1 MVAKNSDDWRI
12 HRRQTI
18 HDIDGER
25 SRQRLAADR
34 LRAKRIPTRSVAEL
48 ENIYSR
54 FYDDRLESPQHASAP
69 SGIRR
74 ELLPELERLTKY
86 IALELSRR
94 HTKPSPPT
102 PTPTRAPGP
111 DRDHGSEPCHA
122 TTTPTKPL
130 QATSDPSMVRGAS
143 QQYQGTSGSK
153 VRARTPPEPTVPP
166 LEPLLQHH
174 VLHHPA
180 GPVPAP
186 PTSSAAL
193 SMDQGAC
200 QQSRGAANS
209 KIKPGQPPQP
219 TTTPLEP
226 PLQSPPSQQPAEPAA
241 GDPAAAAPPS
251 QGVLYRDAILMA
263 QSVRVQLQAL
273 DDWVVGRHRSARTT
287 LGVPISEE
295 GLAKVHFVHVTPL
308 LQVSYDEAGR
318 ERWCKGTTQLCVRH
332 REGRER
338 CHRGA
343 YCERLHLVP
352 THDCTNKGYLTTG
365 ICSNYSRC
373 RSRHPWDENA
383 WGGKDTAYQRYIDE
397 RGAPVNVSTP
407 GAQPRQHGGNGR
419 QSAR

>member
-69 SGIRR
+69 SGIQR

-209 KIKPGQPPQP
+209 KIKPGQPPQHHWNHHC
-219 TTTPLEP
+219 
-226 PLQSPPSQQPAEPAA
+226 SPPPHSSQPN
-241 GDPAAAAPPS
+241 
-251 QGVLYRDAILMA
+251 
-263 QSVRVQLQAL
+263 QLLEIRPQ
-273 DDWVVGRHRSARTT
+273 H
-287 LGVPISEE
+287 
-295 GLAKVHFVHVTPL
+295 HH
-308 LQVSYDEAGR
+308 QVKE
-318 ERWCKGTTQLCVRH
+318 
-332 REGRER
+332 
-338 CHRGA
+338 
-343 YCERLHLVP
+343 
-352 THDCTNKGYLTTG
+352 
-365 ICSNYSRC
+365 CSTEMLS
-373 RSRHPWDENA
+373 
-383 WGGKDTAYQRYIDE
+383 
-397 RGAPVNVSTP
+397 
-407 GAQPRQHGGNGR
+407 
-419 QSAR
+419 